1 MLLFKKKAKPEE
13 VQPSSGPN
21 PRQPRYDCVA
31 NVKVYGFEG
40 QAVLRNVSIGGF
52 RMESRTFAA
61 MQPGEQFTMQIA
73 PLPETGIASFEVK
86 VEVRWVKSDVSSFN
100 VGFLIVNPAAERYLT
115 KYIEYL
121 KQQDR
126 R

>member
-13 VQPSSGPN
+13 VRASSGPN

-31 NVKVYGFEG
+31 NVKVNGFEG
-40 QAVLRNVSIGGF
+40 QALLRNVSIGGF

-73 PLPETGIASFEVK
+73 PLPETGIAPFEVK

-100 VGFLIVNPAAERYLT
+100 VGFLIVNPASERFLT
-115 KYIEYL
+115 KYIDYL
-121 KQQDR
+121 QQGR